1 MAQSIRRAIDLIR
14 RSAEHPLS
22 LTEAADVLGVH
33 KSTALRILQTLE
45 SARFVRRTGAGT
57 YVLGSGLIELS
68 ELALGSMDLRQPAA
82 AHLRALQRETGHTV
96 HLAQLTGDE
105 IIYIDKVDSPA
116 FDAVKLPS
124 RVGRAVSIYA
134 SAVGKTILAYLPR
147 EERDR
152 LLSHVVFE
160 RFTDTTFTDHDAL
173 EAELARIQECGW
185 AMDNGEHDAYVM
197 CVAAPDQGF
206 ARAGHRR
213 RLDHGDRGHRK
224 PRPTEEQPSA
234 APGDRQQDLVRA
246 RLRAAVHAEPGRCGS
261 PRDDLSPRGAGG
273 HRVLGVDPP
282 AIRWCSSVS
291 ISMKAWIMPR

>member
-1 MAQSIRRAIDLIR
+1 MTLIAYYAIAVAVMLRRAEGDRALAQSIRRAIDLVR

-57 YVLGSGLIELS
+57 YVLGSGVIELS
-68 ELALGSMDLRQPAA
+68 ELALGSMDLRQFAA
-82 AHLRALQRETGHTV
+82 AHLRALQRQTSHTV

-152 LLSHVVFE
+152 LLSPVVFE
-160 RFTDTTFTDHDAL
+160 RFTDTTFADPESLAT
-173 EAELARIQECGW
+173 ELARIREQGW
-185 AMDNGEHDAYVM
+185 ATDNGEHDAYVM
-197 CVAAPDQGF
+197 CVAAPIRDSRGQVIAAASMTAIEVIASLDQLKSALPLLLRTADEISAELGYT
-206 ARAGHRR
+206 
-213 RLDHGDRGHRK
+213 
-224 PRPTEEQPSA
+224 PPSPA
-234 APGDRQQDLVRA
+234 STDGSADDD
-246 RLRAAVHAEPGRCGS
+246 RLRS
-261 PRDDLSPRGAGG
+261 TTS
-273 HRVLGVDPP
+273 
-282 AIRWCSSVS
+282 
-291 ISMKAWIMPR
+291 

>member
-14 RSAEHPLS
+14 RSAERPLS

-33 KSTALRILQTLE
+33 KSTALRILHTLE

-57 YVLGSGLIELS
+57 YVLGSGLIELAD
-68 ELALGSMDLRQPAA
+68 LALGSLDLRQPAA

-124 RVGRAVSIYA
+124 RIGRAVSIYA

-147 EERDR
+147 QDRER

-160 RFTDTTFTDHDAL
+160 RFTDTTFADRDAL
-173 EAELARIQECGW
+173 DAELADIQERGW
-185 AMDNGEHDAYVM
+185 AVDNGEHDAYVM
-197 CVAAPDQGF
+197 CVAAPIRDSRGQVIAAVSITAIEVIASLHELRGNLPLLLET
-206 ARAGHRR
+206 AGQISYE
-213 RLDHGDRGHRK
+213 LGY
-224 PRPTEEQPSA
+224 PRPVA
-234 APGDRQQDLVRA
+234 APGAD
-246 RLRAAVHAEPGRCGS
+246 
-261 PRDDLSPRGAGG
+261 
-273 HRVLGVDPP
+273 GVS
-282 AIRWCSSVS
+282 AT
-291 ISMKAWIMPR
+291 

>member
-1 MAQSIRRAIDLIR
+1 MLRRAEGDRALAQSIRRAIDLVR

-57 YVLGSGLIELS
+57 YVLGSGVIELS
-68 ELALGSMDLRQPAA
+68 ELALGSMDLRQFAA
-82 AHLRALQRETGHTV
+82 AHLRALQRQTSHTV

-152 LLSHVVFE
+152 LLSPVVFE
-160 RFTDTTFTDHDAL
+160 RFTDTTFADPESLAT
-173 EAELARIQECGW
+173 ELARIREQGW
-185 AMDNGEHDAYVM
+185 ATDNGEHDAYVM
-197 CVAAPDQGF
+197 CVAAPIRDSRGQVIAAASMTAIEVIASLDQLKSALPLLLRTADQISAELGYT
-206 ARAGHRR
+206 
-213 RLDHGDRGHRK
+213 
-224 PRPTEEQPSA
+224 PPSPA
-234 APGDRQQDLVRA
+234 STDGSADDD
-246 RLRAAVHAEPGRCGS
+246 RLRS
-261 PRDDLSPRGAGG
+261 TTS
-273 HRVLGVDPP
+273 
-282 AIRWCSSVS
+282 
-291 ISMKAWIMPR
+291 

>member
-68 ELALGSMDLRQPAA
+68 ELALGAMDLRQPAA

-147 EERDR
+147 EERER

-160 RFTDTTFTDHDAL
+160 RFTDNTLADHDSL
-173 EAELARIQECGW
+173 DAELARIRERGW
-185 AMDNGEHDAYVM
+185 ATDNGEHDAYVM
-197 CVAAPDQGF
+197 CVAAPIRDSRGQVIAAASITAIEVIASLDQLKSNLPSL
-206 ARAGHRR
+206 
-213 RLDHGDRGHRK
+213 LDTANRISHELGY
-224 PRPTEEQPSA
+224 QP
-234 APGDRQQDLVRA
+234 
-246 RLRAAVHAEPGRCGS
+246 
-261 PRDDLSPRGAGG
+261 PRDASPDDVEVA
-273 HRVLGVDPP
+273 VP
-282 AIRWCSSVS
+282 
-291 ISMKAWIMPR
+291 

>member
-1 MAQSIRRAIDLIR
+1 LAQSIRRAIDLIR

-68 ELALGSMDLRQPAA
+68 ELALGSMDLRQFAA
-82 AHLRALQRETGHTV
+82 AHLRALQRETSHTV

-134 SAVGKTILAYLPR
+134 SAVGKTILAYLPA

-160 RFTDTTFTDHDAL
+160 RFTDTTFADHESL
-173 EAELARIQECGW
+173 EAELVRIRENGW
-185 AMDNGEHDAYVM
+185 ATDNGEHDAYVM
-197 CVAAPDQGF
+197 CVAAPIRDSRGQVIAAASITAIEVIANLDQLKSNLP
-206 ARAGHRR
+206 
-213 RLDHGDRGHRK
+213 RLLETANRISCELGYT
-224 PRPTEEQPSA
+224 PPSA
-234 APGDRQQDLVRA
+234 PSPDAPEDGRST
-246 RLRAAVHAEPGRCGS
+246 AE
-261 PRDDLSPRGAGG
+261 
-273 HRVLGVDPP
+273 
-282 AIRWCSSVS
+282 
-291 ISMKAWIMPR
+291 

>member
-1 MAQSIRRAIDLIR
+1 MAQSIRRAIDLVR

-57 YVLGSGLIELS
+57 YVLGSGVIELS
-68 ELALGSMDLRQPAA
+68 ELALGSMDLRQFAA
-82 AHLRALQRETGHTV
+82 AHLRALQRQTSHTV

-134 SAVGKTILAYLPR
+134 SAVGKTILAYLPQ

-152 LLSHVVFE
+152 LLSPVVFE
-160 RFTDTTFTDHDAL
+160 RFTDTTFADPESLAT
-173 EAELARIQECGW
+173 ELARIREQGW
-185 AMDNGEHDAYVM
+185 ATDNGEHDAYVM
-197 CVAAPDQGF
+197 CVAAPVRDSRGQVIAAASMTAIEVIASLDQLKSALPLLLRTADQISSELGYTPPSP
-206 ARAGHRR
+206 AGTDGSVDDD
-213 RLDHGDRGHRK
+213 RL
-224 PRPTEEQPSA
+224 TNTTS
-234 APGDRQQDLVRA
+234 
-246 RLRAAVHAEPGRCGS
+246 
-261 PRDDLSPRGAGG
+261 
-273 HRVLGVDPP
+273 
-282 AIRWCSSVS
+282 
-291 ISMKAWIMPR
+291 